1 MADVAE
7 IEVEDNIMEDQVY
20 NTGELTYHQKENFK
34 KFLDDVIGTDFE
46 EESFDGGK
54 YTLTVF
60 DLTPKEVRKI
70 REFENTKI
78 NEPYEKFCAI
88 WKLKDNDTIYR
99 SGWLDSYDEA
109 DDLMANVSTT
119 FGVDKFRAFDFR
131 MVETSIK
138 SEQYRKENVAS
149 AKEVSTGDLMR
160 NFKNLLLID
169 KLWAKE
175 EPIVCDLGCV
185 SIHFKKIDN
194 NARQIE
200 VKSNSREFDYV
211 EYQLDK
217 NYNFEDRKYKTS
229 LEAKEQLSHIYLS
242 VYKELD
248 SKETIV
254 TNVYNITS
262 KGNLG
267 SISGVLK
274 DGAILNIQ
282 HSGYGI
288 PLDRVNRE
296 CEAFKKAVLADDKTK
311 FCTDADLV
319 KSPKGHVHL
328 NPDYLRNVDDT
339 LSLASSDEKAND
351 SQSSKQSKPKR
362 QRG

>member
-1 MADVAE
+1 
-7 IEVEDNIMEDQVY
+7 MEDQIY
-20 NTGELTYHQKENFK
+20 ETGKLTYHQKENLK

-160 NFKNLLLID
+160 NFNNLLLID

-185 SIHFKKIDN
+185 SIHFKKIDT

-217 NYNFEDRKYKTS
+217 NYNFEDRKYKTP

-248 SKETIV
+248 SKDTHNISYSLFYDIPCSSVIANWKKDLGNGHEKNGTSIV
-254 TNVYNITS
+254 
-262 KGNLG
+262 G
-267 SISGVLK
+267 
-274 DGAILNIQ
+274 
-282 HSGYGI
+282 
-288 PLDRVNRE
+288 LDENSDDDIY
-296 CEAFKKAVLADDKTK
+296 CFLADNEQVNVSKEEMDKVSK
-311 FCTDADLV
+311 
-319 KSPKGHVHL
+319 
-328 NPDYLRNVDDT
+328 
-339 LSLASSDEKAND
+339 
-351 SQSSKQSKPKR
+351 SQSSKQSKPRK
-362 QRG
+362 QRA